1 MMQLQW
7 RKPDPAIVTG
17 WRGPDGSLATVLAAN
32 RSPLLAA
39 LVGPPG
45 VQGPPGNAGPAG
57 ATGAAGPAGPQGP
70 AGPIGQTG
78 PAGATGAV
86 GPVGPQGPAGPT
98 GATGP
103 QGPLGPQ
110 GIQGPQGPAGD
121 INALI
126 DPLARRLLSDD
137 FHSGSNEVGE
147 LGELGWSANVGT
159 ISPQS
164 AEPAHPGMIR
174 RTSGAIAAQLA
185 TMYITSLSLNGFR
198 FEEWSETT
206 WIFKPTAAN
215 SDAVYRF
222 GITGDITVAAP
233 PHAVYLE
240 RLATDANWFCV
251 TRNNNAETRVDS
263 GVAFGANW
271 VKVRM
276 RRVSAAEVRFSV
288 NGGAELAITTTIP
301 DPLDGL
307 MFGNQIMPTTTT
319 ARAVDIDYFSAA
331 LSPVVR

>member
-7 RKPDPAIVTG
+7 RRPDALIGAV
-17 WRGPDGSLATVLAAN
+17 WRGPDGSLAAIIAPN
-32 RSPLLAA
+32 APISIAA

-45 VQGPPGNAGPAG
+45 LAGPPGA
-57 ATGAAGPAGPQGP
+57 
-70 AGPIGQTG
+70 TG
-78 PAGATGAV
+78 PAGATG
-86 GPVGPQGPAGPT
+86 PQGPQGPP
-98 GATGP
+98 
-103 QGPLGPQ
+103 
-110 GIQGPQGPAGD
+110 GPQGPAGD
-121 INALI
+121 VNSLI

-159 ISPQS
+159 INPQA
-164 AEPAHPGMIR
+164 AEPNHPGMIR
-174 RTSGAIAAQLA
+174 RTSGVIAAHLA
-185 TMYITSLSLNGFR
+185 TMYITSLSLSGFR
-198 FEEWSETT
+198 FDEWSECT

-222 GITGDITVAAP
+222 GITGDVTLAAP
-233 PHAVYLE
+233 AHGVYLE

-251 TRNNNAETRVDS
+251 TRNNNAETRVNS
-263 GVAFGANW
+263 GVAFGATW

-276 RRVSAAEVRFSV
+276 RRVNAAEVRFSV
-288 NGGAELAITTTIP
+288 NGGAETAITTTIP
-301 DPLDGL
+301 DALDGL